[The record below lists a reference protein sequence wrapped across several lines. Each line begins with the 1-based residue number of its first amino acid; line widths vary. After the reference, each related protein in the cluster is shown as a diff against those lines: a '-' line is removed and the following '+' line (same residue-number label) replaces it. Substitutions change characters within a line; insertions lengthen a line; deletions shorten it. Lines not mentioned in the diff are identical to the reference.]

1 MEHQQ
6 YTQIIYYTYSTCLP
20 LTTDRDLIGGE
31 ASVLCLCAPCSPKL
45 VCMDGE
51 HLSILSIWNLFCI
64 KMDADISG
72 ELPDHCLNFSPQEAL
87 PTPRQDK
94 SNLADIAT
102 VNQEKRL
109 GI

>member
-72 ELPDHCLNFSPQEAL
+72 GASWSLSEFLPSGGP